1 MQQSEKAP
9 TIIHSDNMSTIIHW
23 DNMSTI
29 PMTKNSMFHSRTR
42 HIELRHHFIRNLVQE
57 GEIQLEFL
65 NTNEQL
71 PDLFTKVVTPE
82 KFVEFKKNM
91 RITN

>member
-9 TIIHSDNMSTIIHW
+9 TIIHW

-42 HIELRHHFIRNLVQE
+42 HIELRHHFIRKLVQE

-71 PDLFTKVVTPE
+71 PDLFTKVVTSE